1 MRTERM
7 ANIGKRDNKLEI
19 DRGNGSMDTPAIIN
33 IEDLVV
39 DFEVRE
45 GSLRAVDHI
54 SWHILK
60 NRFTGLIGESGCGK
74 TTIVQAILNTMPP
87 NGYIR
92 QGKILFNGGKDILSL
107 KPEEQRRLRWEK
119 IATVF
124 QAAQNSLN
132 PVMKISEQMLD
143 TVLAHKKMSRG
154 EIFKKASRL
163 LKLVRL
169 EPDHVLNAYPHELS
183 GGMKQRTIIAM
194 SLLLDPEVLI
204 LDEPTTALDLITQ
217 FHLMEMFGDI
227 HQKLGITMMIVT
239 HDISTVAKIADR
251 VAIMYAAKIFE
262 VGDIEDI
269 FYHSRHPYT
278 IGLINAT
285 PSIFGDLSEKRP
297 IPGFPPSLLDPPP
310 GCRFHPR
317 CSYAEPVCKEE
328 EPERED
334 IGNDHLVAC
343 HRWREV
349 C

>member
-1 MRTERM
+1 MKDVR
-7 ANIGKRDNKLEI
+7 GKNEWVVRNSKLGI
-19 DRGNGSMDTPAIIN
+19 DKENGFMDTLAIS

-45 GSLRAVDHI
+45 GSLRAVDHV
-54 SWHILK
+54 SWHIPK

-92 QGKILFNGGKDILSL
+92 QGKILFNGRQDVLAL
-107 KPEEQRRLRWEK
+107 DLEAQRRLRWEK

-143 TVLAHKKMSRG
+143 TVLAHKKMPKR
-154 EIFKKASRL
+154 EILGKAAQL
-163 LKLVRL
+163 LDLVHL
-169 EPDHVLNAYPHELS
+169 EPDRVLNSYPHELS

-217 FHLMEMFGDI
+217 FHLMETFGDI

-239 HDISTVAKIADR
+239 HDISTVAKVADR
-251 VAIMYAAKIFE
+251 VAIMYAAKVVEI
-262 VGDIEDI
+262 GDTEDI

-285 PSIFGDLSEKRP
+285 PSVFGDLSEKRP
-297 IPGFPPSLLDPPP
+297 IPGFPPSLLDPPR

-317 CSYAEPVCKEE
+317 CSYAKPICEEE
-328 EPERED
+328 EPRLEE

-343 HRWREV
+343 HRWQEV
-349 C
+349 R

>member
-1 MRTERM
+1 MTGLRDTE
-7 ANIGKRDNKLEI
+7 INK
-19 DRGNGSMDTPAIIN
+19 GNDFMDTQAIN

-39 DFEVRE
+39 DFQVRE
-45 GSLRAVDHI
+45 GNLRAVDHI
-54 SWHILK
+54 SWHIPK

-92 QGKILFNGGKDILSL
+92 QGKILFNGDKDILAL
-107 KPEEQRRLRWEK
+107 RPEQQRRLRWEK

-143 TVLAHKKMSRG
+143 TVSAHKKMSKR
-154 EIFKKASRL
+154 EILEKASQL
-163 LKLVRL
+163 LGLVRL
-169 EPDHVLNAYPHELS
+169 EPDRVLNSYPHELS

-239 HDISTVAKIADR
+239 HDISTVAKVADR
-251 VAIMYAAKIFE
+251 VSIMYAAKIVE
-262 VGDIEDI
+262 VGDVEDI
-269 FYHSRHPYT
+269 FYRSRHPYT

-297 IPGFPPSLLDPPP
+297 IPGFPPNLLDPPR

-317 CSYAEPVCKEE
+317 CSYVKPICEEKEP
-328 EPERED
+328 RLED
-334 IGNDHLVAC
+334 VDDDHLVAC
-343 HRWREV
+343 HRWQEV
-349 C
+349 QQVDPGSS